1 VEAIMQQNAKDKKL
15 VKQDINF
22 LEYPLWFQD
31 ERLPEGFVW
40 KDRDGFVYRAA
51 YKPPTRLDGLYL
63 MYWMLCSQQ
72 AGWAE
77 HICVTQRKNMTACGN
92 KPGKRNAERLKD
104 ACERWINVTVKF
116 KGTFY
121 DGKRYEILQFNI
133 INDWWIDKT
142 TGHLR
147 IEFNKFWLQKVK
159 QSNFFKLIDF
169 DEIRRLRS
177 PRAARLYELLVK
189 NFQARDMLTID
200 AHKLAH
206 KYPMTRKYVSQIIRD
221 VKAALDD
228 ITRHTSLQVN
238 MTVENCERGKA
249 LLHFEKLTGK
259 KIDPE
264 SPDRTSEPELPSEL
278 RQLVCLLDEKH
289 RGEKA
294 VIDLVTKA
302 AQKYDANY
310 VKRNILYA
318 NEKAEKNYRAYLDRA
333 LKEDWGLGWWEDKK
347 KAAQMD
353 HQPVHPQHDEEQT
366 QQQRKLRLQ
375 AKAYIE
381 KLNSKGIELLRRN
394 ALKELDIGMRVKVE
408 AGDYFANVLLNR
420 KMESLVM
427 QERYGANMIRPN
439 TPMLSWKDQP
449 DNNGAG

>member
-1 VEAIMQQNAKDKKL
+1 MQQNARDKKL

-133 INDWWIDKT
+133 INDWWVDKT

-147 IEFNKFWLQKVK
+147 IEFNKFWLEKVK
-159 QSNFFKLIDF
+159 HSNFFKLVDF

-177 PRAARLYELLVK
+177 PRSARLYELLVK

-206 KYPMTRKYVSQIIRD
+206 KYPMPCKYVSQIIRD

-228 ITRHTSLQVN
+228 ITRNTSLQVN
-238 MTVENCERGKA
+238 MSIEHYARGKA
-249 LLHFEKLTGK
+249 MLHFTKLSGK
-259 KIDPE
+259 ALDQDTSDR
-264 SPDRTSEPELPSEL
+264 SPKPELPSGV
-278 RQLVCLLDEKH
+278 RQLVCLLNEKN
-289 RGEKA
+289 RREKA

-302 AQKYDANY
+302 VRKYDANY

-347 KAAQMD
+347 KADQIG
-353 HQPVHPQHDEEQT
+353 HQPVLAQQDEEQT
-366 QQQRKLRLQ
+366 KRERKLRLQ
-375 AKAYIE
+375 AQAYI
-381 KLNSKGIELLRRN
+381 KNLNTEGSELLRRN
-394 ALKELDIGMRVKVE
+394 ALKELDRGIRNKVD
-408 AGDYFANVLLNR
+408 AGDYFANVLLRR

-427 QERYGANMIRPN
+427 EERYGEHYEPN
-439 TPMLSWKDQP
+439 KYADVILQGPGK
-449 DNNGAG
+449 